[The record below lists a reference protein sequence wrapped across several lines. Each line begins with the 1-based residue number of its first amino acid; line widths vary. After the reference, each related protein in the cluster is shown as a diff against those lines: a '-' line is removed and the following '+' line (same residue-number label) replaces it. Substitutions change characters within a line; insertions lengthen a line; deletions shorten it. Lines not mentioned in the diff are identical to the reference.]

1 MTQQEKMIIDQPQY
15 TNQIKLDTTFPK
27 ERLNARAIPRN
38 SVLDAADEYE
48 GIPRKYPRKTYDDG
62 EVDPPEVLHELGE
75 ISKYIDYSVFSK
87 NQLRFVEKMLKTS
100 TYIQNENYIRGP
112 NMFISLNKPK
122 FWNMNNY
129 LILERSIR
137 YILDIE
143 KEMLNS
149 IPNNYTSEIVDTAV
163 AFCDNMK
170 TWISSNKLTKNKFT
184 ISIRKLVNYTE
195 FADTLKIKP
204 TYEDYMANGLFCAT
218 YNKIVSA
225 ITYLNPYVQAKK
237 DTGVNTMTPPVT
249 SMDNI
254 VKSERNY
261 NNTYTDLLTETT
273 GIEDN
278 VIETTKKGRDLIAK
292 QSVPNKKDSISKST
306 TYTANSYYKL
316 VAFPLYS
323 LNILLPVKLMPTM
336 FVVTNNYPAIGQ
348 SLLKAKLAGTI
359 LKIPISSILSKLV
372 TLNDNQRRI
381 TLNLITKK
389 DKQGN
394 VTSTVKTTIGDI
406 YNLAYYK
413 KVMGVRQYHY
423 LEGRQNGNTTS
434 INANMLEATA
444 ADQPT
449 LQQAIS
455 MIPEMKK
462 NEEFLSQY
470 TTIGGYTDTSPT
482 QRYKDRTRNLKE
494 NLIANNAYIDDS
506 DSFNTKYMVRTI
518 DNGAQIVPEDQLRPM
533 SKSII
538 KFTDAKGD
546 VVFIY
551 NPNYHNFDL

>member
-1 MTQQEKMIIDQPQY
+1 MSQQGMYLDQPQY
-15 TNQIKLDTTFPK
+15 VNQIRLDTTLPK
-27 ERLNARAIPRN
+27 EPLNNRAIARN

-48 GIPRKYPRKTYDDG
+48 GIQRKYPRKTYDDG
-62 EVDPPEVLHELGE
+62 ELSPPEVLHELHE
-75 ISKYIDYSVFSK
+75 ISNYIDYSVFSK

-100 TYIQNENYIRGP
+100 TYIQNENYIRSP
-112 NMFISLNKPK
+112 NMFISLNKPR

-129 LILERSIR
+129 LVLERSIG
-137 YILDIE
+137 YVLDIE

-149 IPNNYTSEIVDTAV
+149 IPKKYTSTIVDTAV

-170 TWISSNKLTKNKFT
+170 SWIDSNKLTNKKFT
-184 ISIRKLVNYTE
+184 DSIRKLVNYTE
-195 FADTLKIKP
+195 FANTLKINP
-204 TYEDYMANGLFCAT
+204 TYDDYMANGLFCAT

-225 ITYLNPYVQAKK
+225 ISYLNPYVQAKK

-273 GIEDN
+273 GIVND

-292 QSVPNKKDSISKST
+292 QSEPNTKNSMSKTT

-323 LNILLPVKLMPTM
+323 LNILLPIKLMPTM
-336 FVVTNNYPAIGQ
+336 FVLTTNYPAIGEV
-348 SLLKAKLAGTI
+348 LLKAKLAGSI

-372 TLNDNQRRI
+372 TLNSNQKRI

-389 DKQGN
+389 NNQGN
-394 VTSTVKTTIGDI
+394 VTSTVKATTGDT
-406 YNLAYYK
+406 YNLAYYR

-423 LEGRQNGNTTS
+423 LEGTQNGNSTS
-434 INANMLEATA
+434 INAKMLEATA
-444 ADQPT
+444 ADQAT

-455 MIPEMKK
+455 LLPEMK
-462 NEEFLSQY
+462 NEEKFLARYS
-470 TTIGGYTDTSPT
+470 TIGGNITSGPT
-482 QRYKDRTRNLKE
+482 QRYKERTRGLSANLM
-494 NLIANNAYIDDS
+494 ANNAYIDDS
-506 DSFNTKYMVRTI
+506 DSFNTKYMVSTI
-518 DNGAQIVPEDQLRPM
+518 DDGPQIVTEDQLRPL
-533 SKSII
+533 SKSTI
-538 KFTDAKGD
+538 KFTDAKGN

-551 NPNYHNFDL
+551 DPSYHNFDL

>member
-1 MTQQEKMIIDQPQY
+1 MTQQGMYLEQPQY
-15 TNQIKLDTTFPK
+15 VNQIRLDTTIPK
-27 ERLNARAIPRN
+27 EPLNYRAIPRN

-48 GIPRKYPRKTYDDG
+48 GIQRKYPRKTFDDG
-62 EVDPPEVLHELGE
+62 DLNPPEVLHELHE
-75 ISKYIDYSVFSK
+75 ISNYIGYSVFSK

-100 TYIQNENYIRGP
+100 TYIENENYIRSP

-129 LILERSIR
+129 LVLERSIG
-137 YILDIE
+137 YVLDIE
-143 KEMLNS
+143 KEMLKS
-149 IPNNYTSEIVDTAV
+149 IPENYTNSIVDTAV

-170 TWISSNKLTKNKFT
+170 SWIYSNKLSNKKFT
-184 ISIRKLVNYTE
+184 DGIRNLVNYTE
-195 FADTLKIKP
+195 FAKTLKINP
-204 TYEDYMANGLFCAT
+204 TYEDYIANGLFCAT

-225 ITYLNPYVQAKK
+225 ISYLNPYVQAKK

-273 GIEDN
+273 GISN
-278 VIETTKKGRDLIAK
+278 NFIETTKKGRDLIAK
-292 QSVPNKKDSISKST
+292 QSVSNTKNNMSKTT

-323 LNILLPVKLMPTM
+323 LNILLPIKLMPTI
-336 FVVTNNYPAIGQ
+336 FVLTNNYPAIGEV
-348 SLLKAKLAGTI
+348 LLKAKLAGSI

-372 TLNDNQRRI
+372 TLNSNQKRI

-389 DKQGN
+389 DNQGN
-394 VTSTVKTTIGDI
+394 VTSTVKATTGDS
-406 YNLAYYK
+406 YNLSYYK

-423 LEGRQNGNTTS
+423 LEGTQNGNTTS
-434 INANMLEATA
+434 INAKMLEAIP
-444 ADQPT
+444 ADQTT

-455 MIPEMKK
+455 LIPQMKK
-462 NEEFLSQY
+462 DEKFLGRY
-470 TTIGGYTDTSPT
+470 ATIGGNVSSGPT
-482 QRYKDRTRNLKE
+482 QRYKERTRDLKANLM
-494 NLIANNAYIDDS
+494 ANNAYIDDS
-506 DSFNTKYMVRTI
+506 DSFNTKYMVSTI
-518 DNGAQIVPEDQLRPM
+518 DDGPQIVTEDQLRPL

-538 KFTDAKGD
+538 KFTDAKGN
-546 VVFIY
+546 VVFVY
-551 NPNYHNFDL
+551 NPSYHNFGL

>member
-1 MTQQEKMIIDQPQY
+1 MSQQDMILEQPQY
-15 TNQIKLDTTFPK
+15 SKQLMLDTTLPK
-27 ERLNARAIPRN
+27 EPLNTRAVPRN

-48 GIPRKYPRKTYDDG
+48 GIQRKYPRKTYDDG
-62 EVDPPEVLHELGE
+62 EVNPPEVLHELHE
-75 ISKYIDYSVFSK
+75 ISNYIDYSVFSK

-100 TYIQNENYIRGP
+100 TYIENENYIRSP

-129 LILERSIR
+129 LVLERSIGFV
-137 YILDIE
+137 LDIE

-149 IPNNYTSEIVDTAV
+149 IPKGYTSDMVETAV

-170 TWISSNKLTKNKFT
+170 SWLNSNKLTNNKFT
-184 ISIRKLVNYTE
+184 VSIRNLVNYTE
-195 FADTLKIKP
+195 FANTLKINP
-204 TYEDYMANGLFCAT
+204 TYNDYMANGLFCAT

-225 ITYLNPYVQAKK
+225 ISYLNPYVQAKK

-254 VKSERNY
+254 IQSERNY

-273 GIEDN
+273 GIENN
-278 VIETTKKGRDLIAK
+278 VIETIKKGRDLIAK
-292 QSVPNKKDSISKST
+292 QSEPNTKNSKSKTT

-336 FVVTNNYPAIGQ
+336 FVLTTNYPAIGQ
-348 SLLKAKLAGTI
+348 ALLKAKLAGSI

-372 TLNDNQRRI
+372 TLNSGQKRI

-389 DKQGN
+389 DNQGN
-394 VTSTVKTTIGDI
+394 VTSTVKATTGDT
-406 YNLAYYK
+406 YNLDYYK

-423 LEGRQNGNTTS
+423 LEGTQNGNTTS
-434 INANMLEATA
+434 INAKMLTATA
-444 ADQPT
+444 ADEAT

-455 MIPEMKK
+455 MLPQMKK
-462 NEEFLSQY
+462 DEKFLQQY
-470 TTIGGYTDTSPT
+470 STIGGNISSGPT
-482 QRYKDRTRNLKE
+482 QRYKERTRNLKA

-506 DSFNTKYMVRTI
+506 DSFNTKYMVSTL
-518 DNGAQIVPEDQLRPM
+518 DDGAQIVTEDQLRSM
-533 SKSII
+533 TKSII
-538 KFTDAKGD
+538 KFTDAKGN

-551 NPNYHNFDL
+551 NPSYHNFDL

>member
-1 MTQQEKMIIDQPQY
+1 MSQQGMYLEQPQY
-15 TNQIKLDTTFPK
+15 SNPIRLDTTLPK
-27 ERLNARAIPRN
+27 GPLNYRAIPRN

-48 GIPRKYPRKTYDDG
+48 GIQRKYPRKTYDDG
-62 EVDPPEVLHELGE
+62 EISPPEVLHELHE
-75 ISKYIDYSVFSK
+75 ISNYIDYSVFSK

-100 TYIQNENYIRGP
+100 TYIENENYIRSP
-112 NMFISLNKPK
+112 NMFLSLNKPK

-129 LILERSIR
+129 LVLERSIG
-137 YILDIE
+137 YVLDIE
-143 KEMLNS
+143 KEMLQS
-149 IPNNYTSEIVDTAV
+149 IPKNYTSSIVDTAV
-163 AFCDNMK
+163 DFCDNMK
-170 TWISSNKLTKNKFT
+170 HWLNSNKLKNNKFT
-184 ISIRKLVNYTE
+184 DGIRNLVNYAE
-195 FADTLKIKP
+195 FEKTLKINS
-204 TYEDYMANGLFCAT
+204 TYDDFMANGLFCAT

-225 ITYLNPYVQAKK
+225 ISYLNPYVQAKK

-254 VKSERNY
+254 AKSERIY

-273 GIEDN
+273 GIENN

-292 QSVPNKKDSISKST
+292 QSEPNTKNSMSKTT

-323 LNILLPVKLMPTM
+323 LNILLPIKLMPTM
-336 FVVTNNYPAIGQ
+336 FVLTTNYPVIGKA
-348 SLLKAKLAGTI
+348 LLAAKLAGSI

-372 TLNDNQRRI
+372 TLNSNQKRI

-389 DKQGN
+389 DNQGN
-394 VTSTVKTTIGDI
+394 VTSTVKATTGDT

-423 LEGRQNGNTTS
+423 LQGTQNANTTS
-434 INANMLEATA
+434 INADMLEAIA
-444 ADQPT
+444 ADQST

-455 MIPEMKK
+455 LIPIMKQ
-462 NEEFLSQY
+462 NEKYLEKY
-470 TTIGGYTDTSPT
+470 TTIGGNIASGPT
-482 QRYKDRTRNLKE
+482 QRYKERTRALKANLM
-494 NLIANNAYIDDS
+494 ANNAYIDDS
-506 DSFNTKYMVRTI
+506 DDFNTKYMVSTI
-518 DNGAQIVPEDQLRPM
+518 DNGPQIVTEDQLRPM

-538 KFTDAKGD
+538 KFTDAKGN
-546 VVFIY
+546 VVFVY

>member
-1 MTQQEKMIIDQPQY
+1 MTQQGTMILEQQPQY
-15 TNQIKLDTTFPK
+15 ANQIRLDTTVPK
-27 ERLNARAIPRN
+27 EPLNARAIPRN

-48 GIPRKYPRKTYDDG
+48 GIPRRYPRKTYDDG
-62 EVDPPEVLHELGE
+62 EIDPPEVLHELHE
-75 ISKYIDYSVFSK
+75 ISNYIDYSVFSK

-100 TYIQNENYIRGP
+100 TYIQNENYIRSP

-129 LILERSIR
+129 LILERSIG
-137 YILDIE
+137 YVLDIE
-143 KEMLNS
+143 KEMLES
-149 IPNNYTSEIVDTAV
+149 IPKKYTSDIVDTAA

-170 TWISSNKLTKNKFT
+170 SWISSNKLTNGKFT
-184 ISIRKLVNYTE
+184 DGVRKFVNYTD
-195 FADTLKIKP
+195 FAKTLNINP
-204 TYEDYMANGLFCAT
+204 TYDDYIANGLFCAT

-225 ITYLNPYVQAKK
+225 ISYLNPYVQAKK

-273 GIEDN
+273 GIENN
-278 VIETTKKGRDLIAK
+278 VIETVKKGRDLVAK
-292 QSVPNKKDSISKST
+292 QSQPNKKDSISKST

-336 FVVTNNYPAIGQ
+336 FVLTTNYPAIGK
-348 SLLKAKLAGTI
+348 SLLMAKLAGST

-372 TLNDNQRRI
+372 TLNGNQKRI

-389 DKQGN
+389 DKQGI
-394 VTSTVKTTIGDI
+394 VSSTVKATTGDI

-423 LEGRQNGNTTS
+423 LEGTQNGNTTS
-434 INANMLEATA
+434 INANMLEATP
-444 ADQPT
+444 ADQAT

-455 MIPEMKK
+455 MIPEMKN
-462 NEEFLSQY
+462 NEKFLKTYS
-470 TTIGGYTDTSPT
+470 TIGGNISTAPT
-482 QRYKDRTRNLKE
+482 QRYKERTRDLSSNLM
-494 NLIANNAYIDDS
+494 ANNAYIDDT
-506 DSFNTKYMVRTI
+506 DSFNTKYMVSTL
-518 DNGAQIVPEDQLRPM
+518 NGPQIVTEDQLRPM
-533 SKSII
+533 SKSVI
-538 KFTDAKGD
+538 KFTDSKGD